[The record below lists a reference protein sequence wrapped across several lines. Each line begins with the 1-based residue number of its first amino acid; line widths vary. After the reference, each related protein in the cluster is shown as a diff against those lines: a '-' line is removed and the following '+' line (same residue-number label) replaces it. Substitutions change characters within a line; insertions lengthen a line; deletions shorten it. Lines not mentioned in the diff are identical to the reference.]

1 MTKLPITAA
10 LAASLSLLAVAP
22 AAAESVPVQVTYGDL
37 DLATP
42 AGAKALAQRVDAACE
57 RPDFIRDLSAVTA
70 WLECKDEARASAM
83 EQLNSKGVAF
93 DSTAFIGG

>member
-42 AGAKALAQRVDAACE
+42 AGAKMLAQRVDAACE
-57 RPDFIRDLSAVTA
+57 RPDLRDLRAVST
-70 WLECKDEARASAM
+70 WQECKDEARASAM
-83 EQLNSKGVAF
+83 EQLNSKGVSF
-93 DSTAFIGG
+93 DSAAFIGG